1 MILIA
6 PYSATLGN
14 VPNNILIRIVNELR
28 RKGYYLCTNVA
39 TEERALH
46 GTKGLF
52 IPYSQI
58 IDSVNKAGFFIG
70 VRSGLCD
77 IISSTTSKMIIFYKE
92 RDRVVYD
99 LKEMGLNETDIL
111 QYNFEEVED
120 NSGQIYKQIEK
131 FVL

>member
-6 PYSATLGN
+6 PYSATSGN

-39 TEERALH
+39 PEERALH

-58 IDSVNKAGFFIG
+58 IDFVNKAGFFIG

-99 LKEMGLNETDIL
+99 LKEMGLKETDIL
-111 QYNFEEVED
+111 QYNFEEVEG
-120 NSGQIYKQIEK
+120 SSEQIYKQIEE
-131 FVL
+131 FVS